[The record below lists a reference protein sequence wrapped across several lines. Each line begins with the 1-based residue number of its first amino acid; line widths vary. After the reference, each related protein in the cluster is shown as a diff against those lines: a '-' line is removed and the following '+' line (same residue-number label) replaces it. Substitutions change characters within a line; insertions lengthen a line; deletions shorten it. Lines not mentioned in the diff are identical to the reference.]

1 MKKLVISILIVA
13 MLFSLICV
21 NVIADGTTIEV
32 GTQEEWVSALTQIHN
47 SSNGNFIISVTQ
59 DITMDNTTLFTS
71 ESTIDNGN
79 TVTIL
84 GNGHTLKFALDGNDK
99 IKVSN
104 ATLNLGLS
112 DENNT
117 LNIEGAGPSGVSG
130 NSLVSIYN
138 NGTLNMYDGV
148 SLSNN
153 YSGLRALSGC
163 GVSVNANATFN
174 MYGGSI
180 HDNATTTGGQG
191 GAVVID
197 STAGNG
203 IFNMHGGEIRNNYS
217 CQLGGAIFVSNGN
230 KVEITGGTIS
240 NNTAD
245 FGGALANQEGIV
257 SIKNVTISS
266 NSATYYGGGIY
277 NQNNQ
282 GDSSVTLE
290 NSTVINNTA
299 WYGGGIMNYGTGFV
313 LKNNTITGNTAT
325 GYTESSGGAV
335 YNASGILT
343 CENNA
348 ISNNN
353 ASYRGG
359 GIHSEAAVVSKND
372 NINKNTAQSGGG
384 VFLEAG
390 TANLATTKVYNNKAQ
405 IAGNDY
411 GIDSNVTNIKIIN
424 AEDINEEAQ
433 IDGQTISVNLWRTDN
448 EGEGNRYSS
457 TNQTDIVQASELTAG
472 NTYFLVAAD
481 GGCKVYFDD
490 DGKQD
495 TANIRKFF
503 IKGGRVKL
511 NANGGNIE
519 LDEINLTSDIIT
531 IENPTREGYIFAGWT
546 EEDVEGY
553 DLGLKA
559 NWEEETVEEQASD
572 DENKTGDDEEES
584 PAEAEKEESQEES
597 PKSTKGVSTG
607 DTIVKWISALGLA
620 TLVFSLT
627 TIKLKNSKLKG
638 KRFK

>member
-1 MKKLVISILIVA
+1 MKKLLISVLIITMFFTV
-13 MLFSLICV
+13 MCCSV
-21 NVIADGTTIEV
+21 RADSTTIEV
-32 GTQEEWVSALTQIHN
+32 GTQQEWFDALAQIHA
-47 SSNGNFIISVTQ
+47 SSNETFIISVTQ
-59 DITMDNTTLFTS
+59 DITMDDSTLFTS
-71 ESTIDNGN
+71 GSTIDNGN
-79 TVTIL
+79 KVTIL
-84 GNGHTLKFALDGNDK
+84 GNGHTLKFVLTGNEK
-99 IKVSN
+99 IRVSN
-104 ATLNLGLS
+104 ATLNLGVS
-112 DENNT
+112 DGSNT

-130 NSLVSIYN
+130 NSLVTIYN

-153 YSGLRALSGC
+153 YSGHMALSGC
-163 GVSVNANATFN
+163 GVSIGEDSTFN

-180 HDNATTTGGQG
+180 HNNKTTTGGQG
-191 GAVVID
+191 GAIVVD
-197 STAGNG
+197 NTNG
-203 IFNMHGGEIRNNYS
+203 KLNMYGGEIKNNYS
-217 CQLGGAIFVSNGN
+217 CQLGGAIFVLNGN

-240 NNTAD
+240 NNRAD
-245 FGGALANQEGIV
+245 FGGALANQEGVV
-257 SIKNVTISS
+257 SIKNATISS
-266 NSATYYGGGIY
+266 NNATYYGGGIY

-290 NSTVINNTA
+290 SSTVTNNTA

-313 LKNNTITGNTAT
+313 LKNNTIAGNTAT

-343 CENNA
+343 SENNT

-359 GIHSEAAVVSKND
+359 GIHSEAEVVSKND
-372 NINKNTAQSGGG
+372 DINKNTAQSGGG

-411 GIDSNVTNIKIIN
+411 GIDSNVTSIKIID
-424 AEDINEEAQ
+424 AGDIDEEAQ
-433 IDGQTISVNLWRTDN
+433 IGGETIPVNMWHKDEESNRFSLTN
-448 EGEGNRYSS
+448 ETG
-457 TNQTDIVQASELTAG
+457 IIQASEITAG
-472 NTYFLVAAD
+472 TEYYLVAAN

-490 DGKQD
+490 DGEQS
-495 TANIRKFF
+495 TANAKKTFVKGRK
-503 IKGGRVKL
+503 VKL
-511 NANGGNIE
+511 NANGGAVTS
-519 LDEINLTSDIIT
+519 DEIDLTSDSVT
-531 IENPTREGYIFAGWT
+531 IENPTRTGYKFIGWT

-559 NWEEETVEEQASD
+559 NWEEETEEEPASD